1 MSIYKVTKKYY
12 NDYNYGGD
20 FMKNILDELFL
31 LQDEEYRNFN
41 AKLIPTVAKENVIGI
56 RIPVLRKYEKEIRN
70 TKKATDFLNSL
81 PHKYTEEYNLHAL
94 LLENIKSYEET
105 IKALNDF
112 LPFVDNW
119 ATCDIMSIKI
129 FKKHLDVLPKQLD
142 IWLNSTHTY
151 TIRFAIKMY
160 MTYYLDAN
168 FDIKY
173 MNKISKIRSNE
184 YYVNMMLAW
193 YFATA
198 LAKQYETTIKFLE
211 EKKLSGWVHN
221 KTIQKAIESY
231 RITDK
236 QKEYLRTL
244 KRTGEA

>member
-1 MSIYKVTKKYY
+1 MKK
-12 NDYNYGGD
+12 
-20 FMKNILDELFL
+20 ILDELFL
-31 LQDEEYRNFN
+31 LQDEEYREFN
-41 AKLIPTVAKENVIGI
+41 SKLIPTVAKENVIGI

-70 TKKATDFLNSL
+70 TEKAKEFLNSL

-94 LLENIKSYEET
+94 LLENIKSYNDT
-105 IKALNDF
+105 ITALNDF

-129 FKKHLDVLPKQLD
+129 FRNHLDILPEQLD

-160 MTYYLDAN
+160 MTYYLDDN
-168 FDIKY
+168 FKIEY
-173 MNKISKIRSNE
+173 MTKISKLRSDE
-184 YYVNMMLAW
+184 YYVNMMIAW

-198 LAKQYETTIKFLE
+198 LAKQYDSAIKFLE

-231 RITDK
+231 RITDE
-236 QKEYLRTL
+236 QKTYLRTL
-244 KRTGEA
+244 KCKRTDEA

>member
-1 MSIYKVTKKYY
+1 MKK
-12 NDYNYGGD
+12 
-20 FMKNILDELFL
+20 ILDELFL
-31 LQDEEYRNFN
+31 LQDEEYREFN
-41 AKLIPTVAKENVIGI
+41 SKLIPTVAKENVIGI

-70 TKKATDFLNSL
+70 TEKAKEFLNSL

-94 LLENIKSYEET
+94 LLENINSYNDT
-105 IKALNDF
+105 ITALNDF

-129 FKKHLDVLPKQLD
+129 FRNHLDILPEQLD

-151 TIRFAIKMY
+151 TIRFAIKMH
-160 MTYYLDAN
+160 MTYYLDEN
-168 FDIKY
+168 FDLSF
-173 MNKISKIRSNE
+173 MTKISKLRSYE
-184 YYVNMMLAW
+184 YYVNMMIAW

-198 LAKQYETTIKFLE
+198 LAKQYDSAIKFLE

-231 RITDK
+231 RITDE
-236 QKEYLRTL
+236 QKTYLRTL
-244 KRTGEA
+244 KCKRTDEA

>member
-1 MSIYKVTKKYY
+1 MKK
-12 NDYNYGGD
+12 
-20 FMKNILDELFL
+20 ILDELFL
-31 LQDEEYRNFN
+31 LQDEEYREFN
-41 AKLIPTVAKENVIGI
+41 SKLIPTVAKENVIGI

-70 TKKATDFLNSL
+70 TEKAKEFLNSL

-94 LLENIKSYEET
+94 LLENINSYNDT
-105 IKALNDF
+105 ITALNDF

-119 ATCDIMSIKI
+119 ATCDIMGIKI
-129 FKKHLDVLPKQLD
+129 FRNHLDILPEQLD

-160 MTYYLDAN
+160 MTYYLDEN
-168 FDIKY
+168 FDLSF
-173 MNKISKIRSNE
+173 MTKISKLRSDE
-184 YYVNMMLAW
+184 YYVNMMIAW

-198 LAKQYETTIKFLE
+198 LTKQYDSAIKFLE

-231 RITDK
+231 RITDE
-236 QKEYLRTL
+236 QKTYLRTL
-244 KRTGEA
+244 KCKRTDEA

>member
-1 MSIYKVTKKYY
+1 M
-12 NDYNYGGD
+12 GGD
-20 FMKNILDELFL
+20 FMEKILDELFS
-31 LQDEEYRNFN
+31 LQDEEYREFN
-41 AKLIPTVAKENVIGI
+41 SKLIPTVSKENVIGI

-70 TKKATDFLNSL
+70 SEKAKEFLNSL

-94 LLENIKSYEET
+94 LLENIKSYEDT

-129 FKKHLDVLPKQLD
+129 FKKHLDILPGQLD
-142 IWLNSTHTY
+142 IWLNSSHTY

-160 MTYYLDAN
+160 MSYYLDEN
-168 FDIKY
+168 FDVAY
-173 MNKISKIRSNE
+173 MTKISKIQSDE
-184 YYVNMMLAW
+184 YYVNMMLSW

-198 LAKQYETTIKFLE
+198 LAKQYETAIKFLE
-211 EKKLSGWVHN
+211 ENKLSQWVHN

-231 RITDK
+231 RITAE
-236 QKEYLRTL
+236 QKTYLRTL
-244 KRTGEA
+244 KRTGES

>member
-1 MSIYKVTKKYY
+1 MKK
-12 NDYNYGGD
+12 
-20 FMKNILDELFL
+20 ILDELFS
-31 LQDEEYRNFN
+31 LQDEEYREFN
-41 AKLIPTVAKENVIGI
+41 IKLIPTVAKENVIGI

-70 TKKATDFLNSL
+70 SEKAKEFLNSL

-94 LLENIKSYEET
+94 LLENITSYEDT

-129 FKKHLDVLPKQLD
+129 FKKHLDILPGQLD
-142 IWLNSTHTY
+142 VWLNSSHTY

-160 MTYYLDAN
+160 MSYYLDEN
-168 FDIKY
+168 FDVAY
-173 MNKISKIRSNE
+173 MTKISKIQSDE
-184 YYVNMMLAW
+184 YYVNMMLSW

-198 LAKQYETTIKFLE
+198 LAKQYETAIKFLE
-211 EKKLSGWVHN
+211 ENKLSQWVHN

-231 RITDK
+231 RITDE
-236 QKEYLRTL
+236 QKTYLKTLKL
-244 KRTGEA
+244 KRTDES